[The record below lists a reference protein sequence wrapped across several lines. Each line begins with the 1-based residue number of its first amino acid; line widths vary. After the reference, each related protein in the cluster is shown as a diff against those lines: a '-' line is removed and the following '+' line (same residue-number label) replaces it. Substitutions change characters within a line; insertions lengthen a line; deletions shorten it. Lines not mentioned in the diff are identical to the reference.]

1 MKTMTRY
8 FILLIISLGLTSQVY
23 ADYLVTNRRISVKS
37 EPSSAS
43 DVVMQLED
51 ETPLLLL
58 NNGDKTNGYYKVRGA
73 DFEGEAWIYMSFV
86 RRFHGTHP
94 DLASVGIVT
103 ATPVAASG
111 IDTPGVATQGDNML
125 MGNPSDAN
133 TSNNDNF
140 LLTRTEYSVSYNSSR
155 GIPNWVSWHLSK
167 GWSTNLTR
175 AGSWNQDDLLPSTLH
190 QATDDDYTG
199 SKFDR
204 GHLCPVDDRDYSLEY
219 MDNTFKFTNAFPQNP
234 RTNQHGPWRK
244 LEEYLKSLSVLSD
257 KEIYIVAGVS
267 GIGGETNEG
276 VRHTSLPKDSK
287 VKIPSHCWKV
297 ALILPNG
304 TDDIRR
310 ASTRNAQ
317 IIAVYMP
324 NTYSDDNWQRF
335 SISVDE
341 LEAITGYDFF
351 EELPDE
357 IERLLEGTVL

>member
-1 MKTMTRY
+1 MSAIKILATVV
-8 FILLIISLGLTSQVY
+8 ILLITLSTVN
-23 ADYLVTNRRISVKS
+23 ADYLVTNRKTSVKS

-43 DVVMQLED
+43 GVVMQLED

-58 NNGDKTNGYYKVRGA
+58 DNGDKKNGYYKVRGL
-73 DFEGEAWIYMSFV
+73 DFEGDAWIYMSFV
-86 RRFHGTHP
+86 RRFHGSHP
-94 DLASVGIVT
+94 ALAGVGT
-103 ATPVAASG
+103 GTVAAAAGG

-133 TSNNDNF
+133 TSDNDNYLF
-140 LLTRTEYSVSYNSSR
+140 VRTEYTVSYNSGN

-167 GWSTNLTR
+167 GWSTDLTR
-175 AGSWNQDDLLPSTLH
+175 AGTWNQDELLPATLH

-244 LEEYLKSLSVLSD
+244 LEDYLKSLSVLSD
-257 KEIYIVAGVS
+257 KEIYIIAGVS

-276 VRHTSLPKDSK
+276 VKHTALPKDPK
-287 VKIPSHCWKV
+287 VKVPSHCWKV

-304 TDDIRR
+304 TDDARR

-317 IIAVYMP
+317 IIAVYIP
-324 NTYSDDNWQRF
+324 NTYSSDNWQQY
-335 SISVDE
+335 SVSVDE

-351 EELPDE
+351 EALPDE
-357 IERLLEGTVL
+357 VERVLEGTAF